1 MFLGLFMAIFGLY
14 LIKDKWLSTIGVI
27 LFILGAVIFILSF
40 VDLIF
45 DCLTPSGINRIEM
58 DVNKLERANILAKSL
73 IPKVDELL
81 NMSSHSRNIAH
92 SIYGLSECDEEFKT
106 KFKQLL
112 NETKQRFQKE
122 FDEL

>member
-1 MFLGLFMAIFGLY
+1 
-14 LIKDKWLSTIGVI
+14 
-27 LFILGAVIFILSF
+27 
-40 VDLIF
+40 
-45 DCLTPSGINRIEM
+45 M

-81 NMSSHSRNIAH
+81 NMSSSSTNIAH
-92 SIYGLSECDEEFKT
+92 SIYGLSVCDEEFET

>member
-1 MFLGLFMAIFGLY
+1 MN
-14 LIKDKWLSTIGVI
+14 T
-27 LFILGAVIFILSF
+27 
-40 VDLIF
+40 
-45 DCLTPSGINRIEM
+45 E
-58 DVNKLERANILAKSL
+58 KLERGNILVKSL

-81 NMSSHSRNIAH
+81 NMSSKSSNVRIADA
-92 SIYGLSECDEEFKT
+92 IWGLSECDEEFKT